1 MHPSTLGLVS
11 SFCFLVCPSPFLG
24 GSGVRCTKHY
34 ASLSTGSLL
43 FLLVG
48 RALIGTELEDGAGG
62 GKDLLR

>member
-1 MHPSTLGLVS
+1 MCSRQVS
-11 SFCFLVCPSPFLG
+11 SVSA
-24 GSGVRCTKHY
+24 SN

-43 FLLVG
+43 FVLVG